1 MYLAQ
6 WARQHGVSTST
17 AYRWFRKG
25 QLPEGV
31 TARRTPSGSIEVET
45 DPLWGVDIHALVRRL
60 HEHGYV
66 VLTRSQAQH
75 LGVELPS
82 VSGAGPASN
91 PGNEIGR
98 KGE

>member
-45 DPLWGVDIHALVRRL
+45 DPLGEVDIHALVRRM

-66 VLTRSQAQH
+66 VLTRSQARQ
-75 LGVELPS
+75 LGVKSSPEPGGNPS
-82 VSGAGPASN
+82 PGPDKETDRE
-91 PGNEIGR
+91 GD
-98 KGE
+98 

>member
-1 MYLAQ
+1 MTLAQ
-6 WARQHGVSTST
+6 WARNRGVPYRT
-17 AYRWFRKG
+17 ANRWFHRN

-45 DPLWGVDIHALVRRL
+45 DPLGEVDIHALVRRL

-66 VLTRSQAQH
+66 ILTRSQAKQ
-75 LGVELPS
+75 LGIKQVLK
-82 VSGAGPASN
+82 SGEKT
-91 PGNEIGR
+91 PGCRDDESAR